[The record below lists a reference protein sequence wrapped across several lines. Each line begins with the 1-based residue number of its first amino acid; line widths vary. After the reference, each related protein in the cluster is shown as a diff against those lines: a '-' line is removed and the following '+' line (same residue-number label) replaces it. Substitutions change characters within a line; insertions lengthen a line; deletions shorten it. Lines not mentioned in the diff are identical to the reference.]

1 VRLRRHR
8 LADGTGHTLAVQDPG
23 SGAWTALAPE
33 STFGGD
39 MIAFLGTGTERTAA
53 GDGDVEID
61 PTPVLPFAP
70 RSLRASSLY
79 EAHIVASSRTLVQR
93 FFPPLQARAVRGFER
108 VARRDFPKLKPPELF
123 YEKPL
128 FYVGNHTAFLADGEP
143 LRYPSHTRWL
153 DFELEVGF
161 VLAGETPEIAGF
173 VLVNDW
179 SARDVQA
186 DEYQRGMFGP
196 VVKSKSFANSMGAT
210 VVTADEVLPQLAGG
224 LPAEVRVNGEVWA
237 RSSTAGAQ
245 HGPEAMVAYAGEG
258 ERLGAGD
265 LFSMG
270 TLPGCC
276 GMELDRWVSPGDE
289 VELEVELLGTLST
302 RIDE

>member
-8 LADGTGHTLAVQDPG
+8 LADGTGHTLAVQDAE
-23 SGAWTALAPE
+23 SEAWRALPPE
-33 STFGGD
+33 LACGGD
-39 MIAFLGTGTERTAA
+39 MVAFLGA
-53 GDGDVEID
+53 GATSPPTVAEAVAID
-61 PTPVLPFAP
+61 PTPLLPFAP

-79 EAHIVASSRTLVQR
+79 EAHIVASSRALVQR
-93 FFPPLQARAVRGFER
+93 FFPPLQARAVRGFEK
-108 VARRDFPKLKPPELF
+108 VARRDFPKLKPPPLF

-128 FYVGNHTAFLADGEP
+128 FYVGNHTAFVADGEP
-143 LRYPSHTRWL
+143 LRYPPHTRWL

-161 VLAGETPEIAGF
+161 VLAGEGPEIAGF

-179 SARDVQA
+179 SARDIQA

-196 VVKSKSFANSMGAT
+196 VVKTKTFANSMGST
-210 VVTADEVLPQLAGG
+210 VVTADEVLPRLAAG
-224 LPAEVRVNGEVWA
+224 LAAEVRVNGEVWA

-276 GMELDRWVSPGDE
+276 GLELDRWLSPGDE
-289 VELEVELLGTLST
+289 VVLDVELLGTLRT